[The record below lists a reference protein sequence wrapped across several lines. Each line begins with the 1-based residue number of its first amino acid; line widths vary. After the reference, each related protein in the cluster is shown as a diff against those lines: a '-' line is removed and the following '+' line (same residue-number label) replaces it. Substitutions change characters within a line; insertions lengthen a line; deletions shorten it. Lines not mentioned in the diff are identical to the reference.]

1 MADEKAPEPLVL
13 VIEDE
18 PQMLRFLR
26 PALQGQGFRICEAM
40 TGQDG
45 IHQASARTP
54 DLVLLDLG
62 LPDIEG
68 FEVTRRLR
76 EWSQVPIIVI
86 SARGREDD
94 KVAALDA
101 GADDYVTKPFGV
113 QELLARLRAA
123 LRRASRIGGGDTSRL
138 SIGELEVDLEKRR
151 VLVSGNVVHLTPIEY
166 RLLAELARNAGKVL
180 THSHLLRKVWGP
192 GYAQQSHYLR
202 VYMTQLRRKIEADP
216 ARPKLL
222 LTEPG
227 VGYRL
232 SEL

>member
-1 MADEKAPEPLVL
+1 VTDEKGTEPLVL

-26 PALQGQGFRICEAM
+26 PALQGNGFRIEEAT

-45 IHQASARTP
+45 IRAASMTTP
-54 DLVLLDLG
+54 DVVLLDLG
-62 LPDIEG
+62 LPDIDG
-68 FEVTRRLR
+68 LEVTRRLR
-76 EWSQVPIIVI
+76 EWTQVPILVI

-101 GADDYVTKPFGV
+101 GADDYVTKPFGIR
-113 QELLARLRAA
+113 ELLARLRVA
-123 LRRASRIGGGDTSRL
+123 LRRASRIGAGGTSRL
-138 SIGELEVDLEKRR
+138 SIGDLDLDLEKRR
-151 VLVSGNVVHLTPIEY
+151 VAIGGKLVHLTPIEY

-180 THSHLLRKVWGP
+180 THSHLLRQVWGP
-192 GYAQQSHYLR
+192 GYSQQSHYLR
-202 VYMTQLRRKIEADP
+202 VYMTQLRRKLEPEP
-216 ARPKLL
+216 ARPRLL

-232 SEL
+232 SDS